1 MCPAPRPVVLLL
13 CRVALASEEEVEEE
27 ASADAVSVRIASGQL
42 APLASWA
49 VLQAGFQRDWAAS
62 VQMSVVYQAASF
74 RAPEGCGKGCSCP
87 ATVLALQVGPL
98 ALWPW
103 RGLREV
109 PPPGLDWLL
118 ILGSGGCSRG
128 FHEMAPVCG

>member
-13 CRVALASEEEVEEE
+13 CRVALSEEEVEEE

-62 VQMSVVYQAASF
+62 VQMSAVYQAASF
-74 RAPEGCGKGCSCP
+74 RAPEDSGKGRLCP
-87 ATVLALQVGPL
+87 PTVLALQVAMEGSQGGAPTRL
-98 ALWPW
+98 GLVADPW
-103 RGLREV
+103 FWGLLSRV
-109 PPPGLDWLL
+109 P
-118 ILGSGGCSRG
+118 
-128 FHEMAPVCG
+128 